1 MTSETVSS
9 LPPEN
14 KEEAVK
20 TPRQPRNTAIDTRD
34 YFNTIE
40 KLCEEKEISPE
51 NLEQFFR
58 VHWLRNAVGGS
69 FSRAQEMFDKYKNYV
84 DTVPEE
90 ARQLAVPEGIHNA
103 VNDLMSFV
111 SWFYRMSYDEIQN
124 DKVKEVV
131 QQNQTLQ
138 EEITRTLTRLD
149 DAEARNLSLSEENSS
164 LQTELAEQQKAVRE
178 LQESLQES
186 RGTVATVTRQR
197 DDAISEIRL
206 LQQSA
211 ETLTQQLNERKQELA
226 SQLDYQKTLI
236 EENRTQQT
244 EINGLTN
251 QCDQLKLSVSDLMQ
265 KLDVQT
271 KTLTEAQARVDE
283 LEQERKTLAQDLE
296 QTRAERVKAS
306 EENEHLKSEVQ
317 QLNGEVQEQARTQ
330 TSMTR
335 ENQLLKEEVMSL
347 KATLTAEKT
356 IADSLRGTLD
366 SLTSAM
372 AGGSSGKSKQRTKKS
387 D

>member
-14 KEEAVK
+14 KEDAVQ

-69 FSRAQEMFDKYKNYV
+69 FSRAQEMYDKYKNYV

-138 EEITRTLTRLD
+138 EELTRTLTRLD

-164 LQTELAEQQKAVRE
+164 LQTELAEQQNAVRE

-186 RGTVATVTRQR
+186 RGTVATVSRQR
-197 DDAISEIRL
+197 DDATSEVRL

-226 SQLDYQKTLI
+226 SQLDYQKKLI

-283 LEQERKTLAQDLE
+283 MEQERKTLVQDLE

-306 EENEHLKSEVQ
+306 EENEHLKSDVH
-317 QLNGEVQEQARTQ
+317 QLNDKVQEQTRIQA
-330 TSMTR
+330 SMTR
-335 ENQLLKEEVMSL
+335 ENQQLKEEVMSL

-372 AGGSSGKSKQRTKKS
+372 AGGSPGKSKQRTKKS

>member
-9 LPPEN
+9 LPPKN

-164 LQTELAEQQKAVRE
+164 LQTELAEQQNAVRE

-197 DDAISEIRL
+197 DDAISELRL

-226 SQLDYQKTLI
+226 SQLDYQKKLI
-236 EENRTQQT
+236 EENRSQQT

-265 KLDVQT
+265 KLDAQT
-271 KTLTEAQARVDE
+271 KTLTEAQACVAD
-283 LEQERKTLAQDLE
+283 LEQVRKTLVQDLE

-317 QLNGEVQEQARTQ
+317 QLNGELQEQARTQ

-335 ENQLLKEEVMSL
+335 ENQQLKEEVMSL